1 MRLPIL
7 LGALLIAL
15 SAGATARTYNEPAQ
29 VETKTI
35 TIVGDVVRYEPGHLI
50 VIRNSNNE
58 EVTYTLRSGIAV
70 PADVETG
77 KRVTLYTEP
86 GLEGATVVSRITT
99 TSVTPKGN
107 IKKTTEETRTSASG
121 EVTKTKTT
129 TINGEVVKFE
139 PGHTIVI
146 REPDRKVVT
155 FTLAPDASVPAD
167 IEVGKRVTV
176 YTEPSVEGGTAVVRR
191 VTTTSVTP
199 EGQTMRTTQETR
211 TEPSGAT
218 STTTST
224 RVSGKVEA
232 YTAGKSVT
240 VLQADGSRVTY
251 TIDPQSSV
259 PVEVVVGK
267 TITIVPIDPRNHVVK
282 TITVRED

>member
-7 LGALLIAL
+7 VGTLLIAL
-15 SAGATARTYNEPAQ
+15 TAGAAARTYNQPVQ
-29 VETKTI
+29 DETKTI

-50 VIRNSNNE
+50 VIRDRDNR
-58 EVTYTLRSGIAV
+58 EVTYSLRSGIAV
-70 PADVETG
+70 PEGVVTG

-86 GLEGATVVSRITT
+86 GEEGATVVSRITT
-99 TSVTPKGN
+99 TSLTPQGDV
-107 IKKTTEETRTSASG
+107 KKTTEETRTSASG
-121 EVTKTKTT
+121 ETTKTRTT
-129 TINGEVVKFE
+129 TIKGEVVRYD
-139 PGHTIVI
+139 PGHTIVV
-146 REPDRKVVT
+146 REPDSKVVT
-155 FTLAPDASVPAD
+155 FALASDANMPAD
-167 IEVGKRVTV
+167 IQVGKRVTV
-176 YTEPSVEGGTAVVRR
+176 YTEPSAEGGTTVVKR

-218 STTTST
+218 TTTTST
-224 RVSGKVEA
+224 RVSGTVEA

-251 TIDPQSSV
+251 TIEPQSSV
-259 PVEVVVGK
+259 PEEVVVGK

-282 TITVRED
+282 TIIVREY